1 MELKYPYK
9 QILIITEG
17 ALGIRALI
25 YFLKR
30 TIFSEDMPKDIY
42 GQGAVYLKF
51 AILVIFI
58 FGIIFLIR
66 TATSYIQ
73 KKNI

>member
-9 QILIITEG
+9 QISIITLG
-17 ALGIRALI
+17 SLGIWALVS
-25 YFLKR
+25 FLKKS
-30 TIFSEDMPKDIY
+30 IFSEKMPKDIY
-42 GQGAVYLKF
+42 GQGAIYLKF
-51 AILVIFI
+51 AILIIFL

-73 KKNI
+73 KKNV

>member
-1 MELKYPYK
+1 MELKYPFK
-9 QILIITEG
+9 QIAIITLG
-17 ALGIRALI
+17 SLGILALV
-25 YFLKR
+25 YFLKKS
-30 TIFSEDMPKDIY
+30 IFSENMPKDIY
-42 GQGAVYLKF
+42 GQGAIYLKF
-51 AILVIFI
+51 AILITFI